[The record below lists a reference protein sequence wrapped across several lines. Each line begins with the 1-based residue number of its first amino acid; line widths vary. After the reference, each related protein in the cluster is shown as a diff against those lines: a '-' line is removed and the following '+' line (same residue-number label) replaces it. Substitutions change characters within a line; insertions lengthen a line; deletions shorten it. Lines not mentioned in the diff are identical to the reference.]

1 MSGNSAKWQSASQG
15 CQNPHSSCLEKS
27 ALIRLKLMEVTVVA
41 AAAVIVIV
49 VYDQGLSERSPFV
62 LMPRKVEIN

>member
-1 MSGNSAKWQSASQG
+1 
-15 CQNPHSSCLEKS
+15 
-27 ALIRLKLMEVTVVA
+27 MEVTVVA

-62 LMPRKVEIN
+62 LMPREVEINWGKPYKSRKDA